1 MICRWKFQICSWKC
15 KTVKKYLGRESTGNN
30 KWWQNAWGC
39 LMNHFISTHGFEFWF
54 KSHCHHLMWELL
66 TVQNLGGFGRQLLS
80 PNLHFHKFPRW
91 FLGTLKLEK
100 HWPKYFVGCCH
111 DNLLTCI
118 PIELFYFSSS
128 PAAPCSVVCKS
139 FCHLA
144 NWAQIFKGRAI
155 TAGRSIFSLCF

>member
-1 MICRWKFQICSWKC
+1 MTCRWKFQICSWKC

-66 TVQNLGGFGRQLLS
+66 TVQNLGGFSRQLLS

-118 PIELFYFSSS
+118 PSELFYFH
-128 PAAPCSVVCKS
+128 PVQLLLAQWSVSHSVTWQTES
-139 FCHLA
+139 
-144 NWAQIFKGRAI
+144 R
-155 TAGRSIFSLCF
+155 FSRGGP